1 MCLHHIAFGLSSLH
15 MNQLFQRTCDQY
27 DKLRKRNAFLE
38 PYRGGSLFQDSALQ
52 EFDESREVVQDL
64 IREYQACETPDYINY
79 GQ

>member
-1 MCLHHIAFGLSSLH
+1 
-15 MNQLFQRTCDQY
+15 LFKRTCDQF

-38 PYRGGSLFQDSALQ
+38 PYRQGSLFQDGLE

-64 IREYQACETPDYINY
+64 INEYEACENADYVNY